1 MEKCRCWCLIMLN
14 KRILSVSY
22 DTRALTLQRALL
34 EPHGYK
40 VDSALGYLEAI
51 VKGHPRAY
59 DLYILGQTVS
69 IRDKEKLV
77 MRFRTDCAAPI
88 IAVCQPGD
96 ATLEGI
102 EYVASGEPD
111 QLLTTVVSLL
121 GGNATNVIEEQPIVR
136 EVSSRWSQIGAD

>member
-1 MEKCRCWCLIMLN
+1 MLN

-59 DLYILGQTVS
+59 DLYILGETVS

-77 MRFRTDCAAPI
+77 IRFRTDCAAPI
-88 IAVCQPGD
+88 IAVYQPGD
-96 ATLEGI
+96 DPTLEGI
-102 EYVASGEPD
+102 EYVASNEPD
-111 QLLTTVVSLL
+111 QLLITVDSLL
-121 GGNATNVIEEQPIVR
+121 GRKATNVIKDQPIAR
-136 EVSSRWSQIGAD
+136 EVSSPLSQIGAD